1 MWTVTRQQQY
11 PDGDLVVEI
20 SKGDY
25 DYVNPGA
32 LMEKYE
38 GEGETFVSAVKAVE
52 VAIAIQTQWQQDSPD
67 EEILIAM
74 GATMGMTM
82 PFDPEDPEDLLEKA
96 EAIDAEA
103 KHCDQCGEIIP
114 DGNGYSAYDVF
125 GDALDGEYCS
135 EYCCDRAHE
144 YDAAFQLEIF
154 LEEAKALCEERDI
167 DWDEIS
173 DMVEDRFP
181 RMGSD
186 QAIKEALEALYESES
201 QAVEFA

>member
-114 DGNGYSAYDVF
+114 DSKSYSARDVF
-125 GDALDGEYCS
+125 GEPLDGEYCS
-135 EYCCDRAHE
+135 EQCRDRAHE

-186 QAIKEALEALYESES
+186 QAVKEAIESLEEPET
-201 QAVEFA
+201 QTV